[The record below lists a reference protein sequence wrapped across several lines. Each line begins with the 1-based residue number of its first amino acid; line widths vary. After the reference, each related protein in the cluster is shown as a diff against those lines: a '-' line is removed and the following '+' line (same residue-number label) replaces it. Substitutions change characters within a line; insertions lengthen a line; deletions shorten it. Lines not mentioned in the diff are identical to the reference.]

1 MTLRRDGEDHLHVD
15 KLPEAPELV
24 TLWSVIR
31 GYRVLPPL
39 QEPPHYHK
47 HHHDSFSPETL
58 PFSYQG
64 VLSIHSFIHSFILL
78 GIHLSIDSF
87 NKLNR
92 GSSRPSTEQVLG
104 IQSEPHTPPCPH
116 YPDWT
121 VNEGIDKS

>member
-64 VLSIHSFIHSFILL
+64 VLSIHSFIHSS
-78 GIHLSIDSF
+78 GHPSIH
-87 NKLNR
+87 
-92 GSSRPSTEQVLG
+92 
-104 IQSEPHTPPCPH
+104 
-116 YPDWT
+116 
-121 VNEGIDKS
+121 